1 MKKDLLLLI
10 FLLLT
15 FSSSLLA
22 QHPHNEYKNDIG
34 ITAGFRS
41 MMGLLRNPVSPT
53 IRHNPYGNYGL
64 HYYYQ
69 VKHWCQV
76 GVKVNSE
83 ISKRTIF
90 EENRPYLVSKQD
102 MLTHLSL
109 MPSVRFSYLNRPWV
123 RLYSGVD
130 LGCGYFLCT
139 PTKLDPNP
147 ENTISKRLY
156 FAYDVTPI
164 GVEVGRKFYGLVE
177 TNIGY
182 DSFVKA
188 GIGFRF

>member
-1 MKKDLLLLI
+1 MKKSLLLI
-10 FLLLT
+10 TCLLLT
-15 FSSSLLA
+15 CNPALWA
-22 QHPHNEYKNDIG
+22 QHPHNAYKSDIG
-34 ITAGFRS
+34 ITAGSQS
-41 MMGLLRNPVSPT
+41 MMGYMRSPVFLTSKYT
-53 IRHNPYGNYGL
+53 PYGNYGL

-83 ISKRTIF
+83 ITKCTIF
-90 EENRPYLVSKQD
+90 ETNSLDVVSKQE
-102 MLTHLSL
+102 MLTHISL
-109 MPSVRFSYLNRPWV
+109 MPSVRFTYLNRPWV
-123 RLYSGVD
+123 RLYSGAD
-130 LGCGYFLCT
+130 LGCGYFLRT

-147 ENTISKRLY
+147 ENTIYKRLY
-156 FAYDVTPI
+156 FAYNVVPI
-164 GVEVGRKFYGLVE
+164 GIEVGRKFYGLLE